1 MPFAFTWNTDS
12 EGRAKR
18 FCLFGG
24 FSECQTHKRFP
35 ALTDEPALKTTV
47 LKTTVLKTTVLTL
60 LA

>member
-18 FCLFGG
+18 ICLFVE

-35 ALTDEPALKTTV
+35 ALTDEPTLKTTV
-47 LKTTVLKTTVLTL
+47 LNTTVLTL